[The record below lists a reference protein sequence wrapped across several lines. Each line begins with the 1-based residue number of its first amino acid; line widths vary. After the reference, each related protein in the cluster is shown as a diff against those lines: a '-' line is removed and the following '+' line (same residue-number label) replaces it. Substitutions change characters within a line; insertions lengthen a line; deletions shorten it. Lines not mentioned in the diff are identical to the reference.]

1 MLEKLFKLSEHNT
14 DVRTELVAGL
24 TTFLTMAYILFVNP
38 DILSTTGMDK
48 GALFTATALAAAFG
62 CILMGLLANFPVAL
76 APAMGLNA
84 FFAFGVCGAMGYTW
98 QEALAAIFV
107 AGIIFFLLS
116 AFKIREWIMNSI
128 PKNLRFGIAAGIGMF
143 LSIIAFKNSGII
155 VDHPATFVTLGDFTQ
170 IGPIMAAVGL
180 FLILALEYRKV
191 TGDVLLSVLIVTA
204 ISAVITGQEVG
215 PLVSMPPSV
224 APLFMEMDFG
234 RVFEGAMISVIF
246 AFVFVDLFDTSGTL
260 MAVAQ
265 KADLVDKDGKI
276 ENVGKAMIADSTA
289 TVAGAALGASTVTSY
304 VESASGIAQG
314 GRTGLTAVTA
324 GVLFLLALFFAP
336 IAGIVPS
343 YATAPALLYVAV
355 LMLAELKHVTWD
367 DLTEAA
373 PVFVAVLGMP
383 LTFSIA
389 DGIGLAFITYA
400 VGKLVTGKF
409 KEVSPAVWLVA
420 IVFALKLAHVF

>member
-215 PLVSMPPSV
+215 PLVSMPPSI

-400 VGKLVTGKF
+400 VGKLVTGKY

-420 IVFALKLAHVF
+420 IVFGLKLAHVF